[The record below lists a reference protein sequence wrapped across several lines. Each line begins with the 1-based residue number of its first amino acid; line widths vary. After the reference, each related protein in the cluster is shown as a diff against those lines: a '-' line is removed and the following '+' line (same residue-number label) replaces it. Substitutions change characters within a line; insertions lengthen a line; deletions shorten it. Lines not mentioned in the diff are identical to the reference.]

1 MLKISDTMADLYPPD
16 MVTDLFGKD
25 LADVSISERTTVFQE
40 LWHSWS
46 DNSFILPE
54 DKVHTAGA
62 ILSPNMKSLYE
73 WQQKRVMV
81 EIPWDAPPVMGVSV
95 TSHWKDGK
103 QIYMSTRS
111 EIRFATPELLAI
123 AKILLS

>member
-1 MLKISDTMADLYPPD
+1 
-16 MVTDLFGKD
+16 
-25 LADVSISERTTVFQE
+25 
-40 LWHSWS
+40 
-46 DNSFILPE
+46 
-54 DKVHTAGA
+54 
-62 ILSPNMKSLYE
+62 MKSLYE

>member
-1 MLKISDTMADLYPPD
+1 MLKISDAMADLYPPD
-16 MVTDLFGKD
+16 MVADLFGKD

-81 EIPWDAPPVMGVSV
+81 EIPSMPPHVLNVSV

-103 QIYMSTRS
+103 QIHMSNRS
-111 EIRFATPELLAI
+111 ELRFATPELLAI

>member
-1 MLKISDTMADLYPPD
+1 MADLYPPD
-16 MVTDLFGKD
+16 MVADLFGKD
-25 LADVSISERTTVFQE
+25 LADVSISERTRVFQD
-40 LWHSWS
+40 LWDSWS
-46 DNSFILPE
+46 DNSYILPE
-54 DKVHTAGA
+54 DKVHTAGD

-81 EIPWDAPPVMGVSV
+81 EIPSVPPVLNVSV

>member
-16 MVTDLFGKD
+16 MVEDLFGKD
-25 LADVSISERTTVFQE
+25 LADVSISERTTVFKE
-40 LWHSWS
+40 LWQSWS

-54 DKVHTAGA
+54 DKVDSVGA
-62 ILSPNMKSLYE
+62 ILSPHMKSLYE

-81 EIPWDAPPVMGVSV
+81 EVPYDAPPIMGVSV
-95 TSHWKDGK
+95 TAHWVDGK
-103 QIYMSTRS
+103 QIYMSTRI

>member
-25 LADVSISERTTVFQE
+25 LADVDITERTTMFQE
-40 LWHSWS
+40 LWNSWS
-46 DNSFILPE
+46 DNSYTLE
-54 DKVHTAGA
+54 NDKFTYNTANTLG
-62 ILSPNMKSLYE
+62 PHMKSMFE

-81 EIPWDAPPVMGVSV
+81 EVSDNHSIELGPI
-95 TSHWKDGK
+95 TTHWEHDK
-103 QIYMSTRS
+103 QIYMTSKFQL
-111 EIRFATPELLAI
+111 RFATPELLAI

>member
-1 MLKISDTMADLYPPD
+1 MLKISNTMADLYPPD
-16 MVTDLFGKD
+16 MVADLFGKD
-25 LADVSISERTTVFQE
+25 LADVSISERTTVFQD
-40 LWHSWS
+40 LWESWT
-46 DNSFILPE
+46 DNSYILPE

-81 EIPWDAPPVMGVSV
+81 EIPWDAPPVQGVSV